1 MLSERSNHLLLTF
14 DVPSYFRCAGTGLS
28 LNMYAI
34 TSTMMPARAIIAESM
49 GGSGSGLAAV
59 TVRGSMKGITAE
71 PSIQIP
77 KIAVT

>member
-1 MLSERSNHLLLTF
+1 
-14 DVPSYFRCAGTGLS
+14 
-28 LNMYAI
+28 MYAI
-34 TSTMMPARAIIAESM
+34 TSTMMPARAIIAERT

-59 TVRGSMKGITAE
+59 AVRGSIKGITDE